1 MYFDS
6 LIYIIKN
13 IKGNPRSVTHAHARP
28 VNFLGYVKIITE
40 FVYEKLPN
48 YKQKG
53 FFLYYGFDFI
63 FYVTSP
69 GKCKAG
75 RRRPPSLP
83 PCLGDSNPPSNNTIE
98 FLINI

>member
-1 MYFDS
+1 MYIDS

-53 FFLYYGFDFI
+53 FFFVLRFRFHILRD
-63 FYVTSP
+63 V
-69 GKCKAG
+69 AW
-75 RRRPPSLP
+75 
-83 PCLGDSNPPSNNTIE
+83 E
-98 FLINI
+98 M

>member
-13 IKGNPRSVTHAHARP
+13 IKGHTRSVTHAHARP
-28 VNFLGYVKIITE
+28 VNFLGYAKIITE

-53 FFLYYGFDFI
+53 FFVLRFRFHILRD
-63 FYVTSP
+63 V
-69 GKCKAG
+69 AW
-75 RRRPPSLP
+75 
-83 PCLGDSNPPSNNTIE
+83 E
-98 FLINI
+98 M